1 MGFPACRGEGNGN
14 VSKGKKH
21 FKCLSFYLIHN
32 SLLITSL
39 MFPFEIISIGS
50 SGKTARQHSQN
61 CGYFQQAEKNQ
72 ISHIQV
78 DRREMFDQVVTFR
91 QLYFQQRVLL
101 FVSSSVYRMSL
112 LWSGRHRS
120 LNPDSQPSD
129 RELCQTMCSQKSQ
142 RAVNEAGDGHL
153 GCCSFALYLK

>member
-1 MGFPACRGEGNGN
+1 MTMYQRERNI
-14 VSKGKKH
+14 
-21 FKCLSFYLIHN
+21 FKCLSFCLIHN
-32 SLLITSL
+32 SLLIIRL
-39 MFPFEIISIGS
+39 MFPFEILSIGS

-61 CGYFQQAEKNQ
+61 CGIFSKAEKNQ

-101 FVSSSVYRMSL
+101 FVSSSMYRVGL

-129 RELCQTMCSQKSQ
+129 RELCQIMCSQGEPENCQQS
-142 RAVNEAGDGHL
+142 R
-153 GCCSFALYLK
+153 